1 MKSKESMQSG
11 NRCERE
17 KEEGEGFVI
26 NAAEPMSKKSQRNGT
41 SVSLKTL
48 SENFV
53 MDEIFKN
60 IFDEE
65 LNKL

>member
-1 MKSKESMQSG
+1 MISAAESMT
-11 NRCERE
+11 
-17 KEEGEGFVI
+17 
-26 NAAEPMSKKSQRNGT
+26 KKSQRNGT

-48 SENFV
+48 SENSIL